1 MMRNCLTKGGEK
13 EVAIF
18 RKHGHW
24 YIDYYVDAKRVR
36 ERVGTRK
43 ADAEKALA
51 IRSAE
56 VTQDRFQ
63 MKPKRNSPRFE
74 QFVPRY
80 LEYVEANKRGLRS
93 EKYRIRTLAQFF
105 SGKRLSDVTPWDV
118 ERYKAE
124 RRKTVKAA
132 TVNREL
138 GNFKHMLNMAVRWGM
153 LDKNR
158 IRDVKLLHV
167 EKRPERILGRD
178 EEERLLAACN
188 RTRAPHLLHIVTLAL
203 HTGMRKG
210 EILSLEWDMVDFVE
224 RSLRIDKSKS
234 KYGERTIYLNESAY
248 RTLWQLW
255 QERQNHFVFPNP
267 RNPTEPIKDHKM
279 GYWRAVKLAGIRHIR
294 FHDLRHTFATRLVQ
308 AGVDLITVQ
317 QLLGHSSIRMTA
329 RYAHSLK
336 ENKVAAVRLLDRPKV
351 SSHGHY
357 LDTKAVLGDLSETA
371 KRVQLHEIGA

>member
-1 MMRNCLTKGGEK
+1 M
-13 EVAIF
+13 AIF

-24 YIDYYVDAKRVR
+24 YIDYYVDTKRVR

-51 IRSAE
+51 IRKAE
-56 VTQDRFQ
+56 IAQGRFQ
-63 MKPKRNSPRFE
+63 MKPKHTSPRFE

-80 LEYVEANKRGLRS
+80 LEYVKANKRGLRS
-93 EKYRIRTLAQFF
+93 EQYRIRTLARFF
-105 SGKRLSDVTPWDV
+105 SGKRLSDVTSWDV

-138 GNFKHMLNMAVRWGM
+138 GNLKHMLNMAVRWGM

-158 IRDVKLLHV
+158 IRDVTLLHV
-167 EKRPERILGRD
+167 VKRPERILGRA
-178 EEERLLAACN
+178 EEERLLAACD
-188 RTRAPHLLHIVTLAL
+188 RTRAPHLRAIMTLAL

-210 EILSLEWDMVDFVE
+210 EILSLEWSQVDLAE
-224 RSLRIDKSKS
+224 RTVRIDRAKS

-255 QERQNHFVFPNP
+255 QGQQNRFVFPSP
-267 RNPTEPIKDHKM
+267 RNPAEPIRDHKM
-279 GYWRAVKLAGIRHIR
+279 GFWRAVKLAGIRHIR

-329 RYAHSLK
+329 RYAHSLR
-336 ENKVAAVRLLDRPKV
+336 ENKVAAVGLLDRPEV

-357 LDTKAVLGDLSETA
+357 LDTKAVWGALPRTA
-371 KRVQLHEIGA
+371 NRVQLQEIGA